1 MRLWRSSAHWQKDHQ
16 LRGWF
21 GGRMRNL
28 STSEMK
34 RRSPILFVHKTP
46 RTEAVWHYILIV
58 NRQRWATYKQMMM
71 SLFGI
76 PRDYRQTASAHEP
89 NVKGEREERVV
100 RNRETKWWESCGS
113 NLRCSSSSSAAIE
126 QMPKLVRW
134 RQCYGDNRLL
144 NSRTSSWMNV
154 LLSRTASFVSKCP
167 FVSFFRKSAV

>member
-126 QMPKLVRW
+126 QMPKLVRR

-154 LLSRTASFVSKCP
+154 LLSRAASFVSKCP